1 VHIRKHKDGWRVIV
15 QHRGVKRSE
24 VTATKRDAQRRGAEM
39 QLEFGQQ
46 TVTATTA
53 TLQDL
58 IAMHIAA
65 STEWAVTTR
74 TDYGHIANR
83 LPDWMT
89 AWRVVDITPHMIDG
103 AYQRLTADGWTP
115 SRVRKLHTLLSTA
128 FKRALRYGWIRTNPV
143 TAAAKPKEPAT
154 HLTVPDPADVR
165 RLLEAADTTLGAAL
179 RFLATTGVR
188 RGELCALQWDD
199 IDLDHAAVTIR
210 RSVTT
215 TKNDPHHITSGKT
228 GAKGHRVIGLG
239 AATITALQAHR
250 LEQKEHL
257 LAIGSP
263 RSVPWVFTHDGINPW
278 RTDYL
283 TREFIRLRRRIGVDG
298 IRLHDLRHFVA
309 TELLGSGVDIRT
321 VSGRLGHARASTTLD
336 KYAAFLPARDREA
349 ADIME
354 GRLSG

>member
-1 VHIRKHKDGWRVIV
+1 MYICKHGDGWRVIV
-15 QHRGVKRSE
+15 QHKGKKRSA
-24 VTATKRDAQRRGAEM
+24 VTATWGEANIRGAEM
-39 QLEFGQQ
+39 QLEFGKP
-46 TVTATTA
+46 TAVTTA
-53 TLQDL
+53 STLGEL
-58 IAMHIAA
+58 VAMHIAA

-74 TDYGHIANR
+74 TDYGHILNR
-83 LPDWMT
+83 VPDWMT
-89 AWRVVDITPHMIDG
+89 GWRVVDITVHMLDG

-115 SRVRKLHTLLSTA
+115 SRVRKLHTLLSTS
-128 FKRALRYGWIRTNPV
+128 FDRAQRYGWIRTNPTRGV
-143 TAAAKPKEPAT
+143 RKPKEPAT

-165 RLLEAADTTLGAAL
+165 RLLDAADTTLGAAL
-179 RFLATTGVR
+179 RFAATTGVR

-199 IDLDHAAVTIR
+199 VDLDNGAVTIR

-215 TKNDPHHITSGKT
+215 TKNDPHHITAGKT
-228 GAKGHRVIGLG
+228 GAKGHRVIGIGHDL
-239 AATITALQAHR
+239 IVALTAHR
-250 LEQKEHL
+250 VAQAARM

-263 RSVPWVFTHDGINPW
+263 RPVWVFTHDGHNPW

-283 TREFIRLRRRIGVDG
+283 TREFIRLRRRIGIDN

>member
-24 VTATKRDAQRRGAEM
+24 VTATRRDAQRRGAEM

-83 LPDWMT
+83 LPEWMT
-89 AWRVVDITPHMIDG
+89 GWRVVDVTVHMLDG

-115 SRVRKLHTLLSTA
+115 SRVRKLHTLLSTS
-128 FKRALRYGWIRTNPV
+128 FDRAQRYGWIRTNPTRGV
-143 TAAAKPKEPAT
+143 RKPKEPAT
-154 HLTVPDPADVR
+154 HLTVPDPQDVR
-165 RLLEAADTTLGAAL
+165 RLLGAADITLGAAL

-199 IDLDHAAVTIR
+199 VDLEAGAVTIR

-215 TKNDPHHITSGKT
+215 TKADPHHVTAGKT
-228 GAKGHRVIGLG
+228 GAKGHRVIGIGHDL
-239 AATITALQAHR
+239 IISLQAHR
-250 LEQKEHL
+250 VAQAERM

-263 RSVPWVFTHDGINPW
+263 RPSWVFTHDGFNPW

-283 TREFIRLRRRIGVDG
+283 TREFIRLRRRIGIEG

-349 ADIME
+349 ADIIE
-354 GRLSG
+354 RRLHG

>member
-15 QHRGVKRSE
+15 QHKGVKRSE
-24 VTATKRDAQRRGAEM
+24 VAASFADAQWRGAEM
-39 QLEFGQQ
+39 LLEFGTP
-46 TVTATTA
+46 TVTAGTA
-53 TLQDL
+53 TLSEL
-58 IAMHIAA
+58 LVMHIAG
-65 STEWAVTTR
+65 SSEWAVTTR

-83 LPDWMT
+83 LPDWMNN
-89 AWRVVDITPHMIDG
+89 WQVVDITPHMVDG

-128 FKRALRYGWIRTNPV
+128 FKRAQRYGWIRTNPV

-154 HLTVPDPADVR
+154 HLTVPNPADVR
-165 RLLEAADTTLGAAL
+165 RLLDAADTTLGAAL

-199 IDLDHAAVTIR
+199 VDLEHGAVTIR

-215 TKNDPHHITSGKT
+215 TKGDAHHITAGKT
-228 GAKGHRVIGLG
+228 GAKGHRVIGIGHDL
-239 AATITALQAHR
+239 IVSLQAHR
-250 LEQKEHL
+250 VAQAERM
-257 LAIGSP
+257 LAIGAP
-263 RSVPWVFTHDGINPW
+263 RPLWVFTHDGFNPW

-283 TREFIRLRRRIGVDG
+283 TREFIRLRRRIGIDT

-336 KYAAFLPARDREA
+336 RYSAFLPARDREA
-349 ADIME
+349 ADIIE
-354 GRLSG
+354 RRLHG

>member
-15 QHRGVKRSE
+15 QHKGVKRSAT
-24 VTATKRDAQRRGAEM
+24 TATKRDAQRRGAEM
-39 QLEFGQQ
+39 LLEFGL
-46 TVTATTA
+46 TGTGTSVTLGELAV
-53 TLQDL
+53 
-58 IAMHIAA
+58 MHIGL
-65 STEWAVTTR
+65 SQLAVTTE
-74 TDYGHIANR
+74 TDYRHIVDR
-83 LPDWMT
+83 IPPWMT
-89 AWRVVDITPHMIDG
+89 GWLVSTITPHMIDQ
-103 AYQRLTADGWTP
+103 AYQRLEADGWTAH
-115 SRVRKLHTLLSTA
+115 RIRRLHTVLRPA
-128 FKRALRYGWIRTNPV
+128 FKRAQRWGWIVANPV
-143 TAAAKPKEPAT
+143 TAADPPTEPAT
-154 HLTVPDPADVR
+154 HLTVPNPEDVR
-165 RLLEAADTTLGAAL
+165 RLLDAAGTTLGCAL
-179 RFLATTGVR
+179 RFAATTGVR
-188 RGELCALQWDD
+188 RGELCALQWPD
-199 IDLDHAAVTIR
+199 IDLDNGAVTVR

-215 TKNDPHHITSGKT
+215 TVTDPHRVTTGKT

-263 RSVPWVFTHDGINPW
+263 RTVPWVFTHDGVNPW

-283 TREFIRLRRRIGVDG
+283 TREFIRLRRRVGVDG

-354 GRLSG
+354 RRLHG